1 MELGRR
7 WGLLASVSLAVGMAM
22 FTSLVPFFTVEPL
35 DFEAEQKKES
45 RLTERGQYLIQL
57 PLPDYIDET
66 ARDLLRPVQGGE
78 WEAFLQG
85 VRQAAIE
92 TPLPQKWADR
102 ISPSERE
109 LTYYSRQVHF
119 LTSEKPLAE
128 LAGQFRNNGQRLI
141 LALRTTEGP
150 RYFSLIFHAF
160 SDSDFGFG
168 SGLSH
173 SPKPPARFL
182 HPYRRHCPGVLLA
195 GLALYILLPWPR
207 KRPRALQYQRWRIIL
222 GDIASMILFVPF
234 FSLPMLVIGG
244 ALQALTQAW
253 ILILILWPLAF
264 AGVWLLLFNARLA
277 GFCLTWSETGLELSI
292 GRKTRSLPFSQIG
305 SIRPLIL
312 RPPKWLIVLSWIG
325 ALAGRG
331 SAARTGA
338 LGRALILSGSE
349 ANGIGLVLK
358 DGSSENIWV
367 SDQMGGPAV
376 RNAGLLLKTLEKAGI
391 PKQDEPQ
398 LIRSITLPEGETSS
412 GLRRRGK
419 FDRLL
424 GLILITPIIV
434 MILGLLFFT
443 GSNRAY
449 RVTPPPATDSGRTPE
464 AMSAAGGA
472 GGAEVEWERS
482 FARGD
487 LTVGAGVAPAGDGGF
502 LLFGH
507 CRTDEGGV
515 DMYVART
522 DGEGRPIWE
531 KSYGGE
537 LWDFARD
544 VLPTEDG
551 GFLIAGETRPM
562 NTLIGKTQ
570 VTLIKTDSAGVPEWE
585 KAMGTEGVDHRVFGL
600 RRNPSGETEL
610 LGLAGKS
617 IFIWALDGRGGVVRS
632 TVFPADRSGTV
643 SLAHAGWTSN
653 GGIVATGEL
662 SNPGSGFKDL
672 WLAEFDGTG
681 NPVWQKSFGGKR
693 KESGSFVAATADG
706 GFIAVGVAQSF
717 GAGGDDL
724 YLVRTDA
731 AGNSLWEKTYGTAGE
746 ESGRHVLAAEDGGFL
761 VVGTAR
767 AGEAKPE
774 RIYIVQTDGSGRS
787 KRELT
792 LGVGASFSGLWG
804 IPAADGYLVLANAM
818 RGEFAVM
825 TTGLIKIRS

>member
-7 WGLLASVSLAVGMAM
+7 WGLLALVSLAIGMAM
-22 FTSLVPFFTVEPL
+22 FTSLTPFFTVEPF

-66 ARDLLRPVQGGE
+66 ARDLLRPVQGNE
-78 WEAFLQG
+78 WEALLEG
-85 VRQAAIE
+85 VKQAATE
-92 TPLPQKWADR
+92 TPLPPQWADR
-102 ISPSERE
+102 ISPSERD
-109 LTYYSRQVHF
+109 LTFYPRQVHF
-119 LTSEKPLAE
+119 FTTEKPLAG
-128 LAGQFRNNGQRLI
+128 LAEQFRNNGQRLI
-141 LALRTTEGP
+141 LALPTAGDP
-150 RYFSLIFHAF
+150 LYFSLIFHAF

-182 HPYRRHCPGVLLA
+182 HPYRRYCPWVLLA

-234 FSLPMLVIGG
+234 FSLPMFIIGG
-244 ALQALTQAW
+244 ARQALTQAW
-253 ILILILWPLAF
+253 FLILILWPLAF

-277 GFCLTWSETGLELSI
+277 GFCLTWSETGLEISV

-305 SIRPLIL
+305 SIRPLLL
-312 RPPKWLIVLSWIG
+312 RPPKWLIIFSWLG

-331 SAARTGA
+331 SAARAGS

-376 RNAGLLLKTLEKAGI
+376 RNAGLLLTTLEKAGI
-391 PKQDEPQ
+391 PKQDKPK

-412 GLRRRGK
+412 GRRRRGK
-419 FDRLL
+419 YDRLL
-424 GLILITPIIV
+424 GLILITPILV
-434 MILGLLFFT
+434 LILGLLFFT
-443 GSNRAY
+443 GSNRAF
-449 RVTPPPATDSGRTPE
+449 RRTPLPAPDPGSKPE
-464 AMSAAGGA
+464 DMSWAGGA
-472 GGAEVEWERS
+472 GSAEVEWERS
-482 FARGD
+482 FAKGD
-487 LTVGAGVAPAGDGGF
+487 LTVGAAVAPAGDGGF

-507 CRTDEGGV
+507 CQTDEGGV
-515 DMYVART
+515 DMYLART
-522 DGEGRPIWE
+522 DGEGRLIWE
-531 KSYGGE
+531 KSFGGE
-537 LWDFARD
+537 LWDYARD
-544 VLPTEDG
+544 VLPTENG

-562 NTLIGKTQ
+562 NMLTGKTQ
-570 VTLIKTDSAGVPEWE
+570 VTLIKIDSAGAPEWE
-585 KAMGTEGVDHRVFGL
+585 RNLGTEGVDHRVFGL
-600 RRNPSGETEL
+600 RRHPSGETEI
-610 LGLAGKS
+610 LGLAGES
-617 IFIWALDGRGGVVRS
+617 IFIWALDERGGVVRS
-632 TVFPADRSGTV
+632 TVFPADLSGTV
-643 SLAHAGWTSN
+643 SIAHAGWTLN
-653 GGIVATGEL
+653 GRIVATGEL

-681 NPVWQKSFGGKR
+681 NPVWQKTFGGKR
-693 KESGSFVAATADG
+693 KESGSFVAATPDG

-731 AGNSLWEKTYGTAGE
+731 AGNPLWEKTYGSAGE
-746 ESGRHVLAAEDGGFL
+746 ESGRHVVPAEDGGFFA
-761 VVGTAR
+761 VGTSR
-767 AGEAKPE
+767 AGTAEPE
-774 RIYIVQTDGSGRS
+774 RIYIVQTDDSGRS

-792 LGVGASFSGLWG
+792 LGVGASFSGIWG
-804 IPAADGYLVLANAM
+804 MPAADGSVVLANAM
-818 RGEFAVM
+818 RGTFAAA
-825 TTGLIKIRS
+825 TAGLIKVRN